1 MHFPRFVQQAYAQTS
16 TSSADI
22 FGKIPEPQGVAEY
35 NAEAGGI
42 GIILFANRIILLITV
57 IAGIWTLFNIIMAGV
72 TLISAGG
79 KPDAYSK
86 AIQRVLMS
94 VVGIVVI
101 VASYTI
107 AGLIGMIFF
116 GDATF
121 ILNPQ
126 LQGPS

>member
-1 MHFPRFVQQAYAQTS
+1 MQFPQLIKKVQAQGS
-16 TSSADI
+16 DI
-22 FGKIPEPQGVAEY
+22 FGTIPEPQGVAEY

-57 IAGIWTLFNIIMAGV
+57 IAGVWTLFNIIMAGV

-79 KPDAYSK
+79 KPDAYGK
-86 AIQRVLMS
+86 ATQRIMMS
-94 VVGIVVI
+94 VGGIIVI